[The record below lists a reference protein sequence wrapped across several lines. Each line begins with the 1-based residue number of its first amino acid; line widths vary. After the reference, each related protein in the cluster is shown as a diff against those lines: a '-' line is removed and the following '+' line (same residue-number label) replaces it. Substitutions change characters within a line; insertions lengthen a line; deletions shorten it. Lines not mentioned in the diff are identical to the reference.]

1 MIRIIQIETDDYK
14 NQVEE
19 LYSEYLEWVVS
30 NINMEL
36 NLNFNVAQVVKEA
49 VDTSMNEFY
58 KFLPPEGCLFLCK
71 FENQI
76 IGLASMRR
84 IDGKVGEIKRMYV
97 RPEFRGKGL
106 GKDLLESLINKAR
119 DLKFLK
125 LRLDTGPFMKEAQGL
140 YKLIGF
146 NEIDPYQESE
156 VIQNEILEPIRQN
169 WIFMEM
175 LIK

>member
-1 MIRIIQIETDDYK
+1 MIKIIQIETDDYK
-14 NQVEE
+14 NQVKE
-19 LYSEYLEWVVS
+19 LYSEYLEWVVL
-30 NINMEL
+30 NINKEL
-36 NLNFNVAQVVKEA
+36 NLNFNIAEVVKEA
-49 VDTSMNEFY
+49 VDASMNEFY

-71 FENQI
+71 FENKI

-84 IDGKVGEIKRMYV
+84 IDRIIGEIKRMYV

-106 GKDLLESLINKAR
+106 GKQLLESLINKTR
-119 DLKFLK
+119 ILKFSK
-125 LRLDTGPFMKEAQGL
+125 LRLDTGPFMKEARGL

-156 VIQNEILEPIRQN
+156 VIQNEILEPIRKN

>member
-14 NQVEE
+14 NQIKE

-30 NINMEL
+30 KINIEL
-36 NLNFNVAQVVKEA
+36 NLNFDVAELVKEA

-71 FENQI
+71 FNNQI
-76 IGLASMRR
+76 VGLASMRR
-84 IDGKVGEIKRMYV
+84 IDQKIGEIKRMYV

-106 GKDLLESLINKAR
+106 GKELLESLINKAR
-119 DLKFLK
+119 DLEFSK

-140 YKLIGF
+140 YKSIGF
-146 NEIDPYQESE
+146 NEIGPYQESE
-156 VIQNEILEPIRQN
+156 VVQNEILDPIRQN